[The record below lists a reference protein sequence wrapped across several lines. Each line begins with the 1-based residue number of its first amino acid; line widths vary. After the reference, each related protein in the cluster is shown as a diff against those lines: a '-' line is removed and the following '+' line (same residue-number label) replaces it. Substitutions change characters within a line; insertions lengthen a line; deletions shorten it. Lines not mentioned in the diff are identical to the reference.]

1 METVKA
7 RKVKISLT
15 DTFLKKRQSELKTL
29 AKNGTT
35 ESGFKVQRIADAGH
49 KGLSIEIRPDGG
61 MSWRFRYLF
70 NGKANMVSLGTYP
83 EISIAEVRKRTV
95 EARETVA
102 HKRPQQTQKGGTE
115 RTFRHLFQGGHAV
128 AQSKPQKIR
137 PR

>member
-102 HKRPQQTQKGGTE
+102 HRKDPSRLKKAE
-115 RTFRHLFQGGHAV
+115 RSERFDTF
-128 AQSKPQKIR
+128 SKETAMMKMNR
-137 PR
+137 